1 MNAQKSGKE
10 VEIVTKLARPKIAE
24 QRLSLQ
30 GIGEVGRVES
40 RLTRASFRDF

>member
-30 GIGEVGRVES
+30 GIEVGRVES